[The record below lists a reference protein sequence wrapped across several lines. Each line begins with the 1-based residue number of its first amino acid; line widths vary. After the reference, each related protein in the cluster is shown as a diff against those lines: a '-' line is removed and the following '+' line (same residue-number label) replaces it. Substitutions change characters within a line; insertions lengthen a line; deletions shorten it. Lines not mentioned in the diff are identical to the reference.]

1 MPLVVSF
8 DNHEWPVTLINFRS
22 MVKVCL
28 SGIKG
33 IHKLFDVTGSPEG
46 ALIFK
51 YEKRGVGG
59 FPTKSRSPVNFCVT
73 IATAASCREVKFLKL
88 P

>member
-1 MPLVVSF
+1 MPLVISF
-8 DNHEWPVTLINFRS
+8 DNHEWTLMLINFRY

-51 YEKRGVGG
+51 YEKE
-59 FPTKSRSPVNFCVT
+59 FPTESRSPVDVCVT

-88 P
+88 Q

>member
-1 MPLVVSF
+1 MPLVISF
-8 DNHEWPVTLINFRS
+8 DNHEWPLMLINFRY

-51 YEKRGVGG
+51 YEKE
-59 FPTKSRSPVNFCVT
+59 FPTD
-73 IATAASCREVKFLKL
+73 LQ
-88 P
+88 